1 MKPIKRKH
9 GQAIIYILL
18 LAAVVA
24 AMSTLRKCGSASPL
38 APITQ
43 GNSRNDTVDVAIIYG
58 PLSYY
63 IYNDTLG
70 GMNLDMLKE
79 FERNTGKNLKFWPI
93 VNLHDALRKLE
104 KGTYN
109 MLASLPS
116 DNSVKNRFIT
126 SRSVFLDRLVLI
138 QASDSSGYVKIKSA
152 LDLASDTVYIQ
163 QDSPAALRLE
173 NLSNEIGAHIE
184 VIKEKELSEEYLC
197 MKVAKGEIGLAVV
210 NENTARHMKERY
222 PWLNY
227 NNPVSFT
234 QFQVWVIQ
242 KSDTALLHSVDR
254 WLEEYTSTPQ
264 YKNLLKRYSP

>member
-9 GQAIIYILL
+9 GQAIIYIFFR
-18 LAAVVA
+18 
-24 AMSTLRKCGSASPL
+24 SRRCG
-38 APITQ
+38 
-43 GNSRNDTVDVAIIYG
+43 GNEHTSQMWLCLSFGAHHAGKLSQRHCRCGYNLQ

-79 FERNTGKNLKFWPI
+79 FERNTGKSLKFWPV

-104 KGTYN
+104 KGTYD

-126 SRSVFLDRLVLI
+126 SRGVFLDRLVLI

-210 NENTARHMKERY
+210 NENTAR
-222 PWLNY
+222 
-227 NNPVSFT
+227 T
-234 QFQVWVIQ
+234 
-242 KSDTALLHSVDR
+242 
-254 WLEEYTSTPQ
+254 
-264 YKNLLKRYSP
+264 